1 MFLSINYLLFIIVNE
16 TGTDVIKLHY
26 WKKKK
31 KKKLIAYKIFYD
43 IISLF
48 LVLANV

>member
-1 MFLSINYLLFIIVNE
+1 MYGCLIKSMHLKKMFLSINYLLFIIVNE

-31 KKKLIAYKIFYD
+31 KNL
-43 IISLF
+43 
-48 LVLANV
+48 